1 MTTQPTLML
10 LGGVPGAGKTRA
22 LQAIERRVTGVR
34 ICDSDRVR
42 RRLTSLL
49 PRVPYRLLRPAVH
62 AIAELIVLIRLL
74 HPGGG
79 PLLIHSPG
87 TRRFGRMTIVRLA
100 RRLGRSPIAVF
111 IDVSREEAL
120 RGQVGG
126 GRGRSPSAVYID
138 VPWAAARGGP
148 GGRGRVARARAF
160 DRHWR
165 RWLDLRRCLVEGRS
179 AALPGEPWE
188 LVRMTTRHGAAV
200 EVLGALG
207 ERQPFFPPSSTER

>member
-126 GRGRSPSAVYID
+126 GRV
-138 VPWAAARGGP
+138 V
-148 GGRGRVARARAF
+148 RARAF